1 MGPWCLSPGP
11 GKGSTDGEFARLAAW
26 ARENTLERFGPVRR
40 LRPELVFEIGFEGVD
55 ASPRHKAGLVLRQ
68 PRMLRWRPDGTVSR
82 DRHPGRA
89 ARADA
94 RRARALEPPA
104 PAGPGPGPRAAGI
117 DRPRTGRHRGR
128 AGCGGAAR
136 GAWHGQSDGHG
147 GGSGQRGRGFPVF
160 LGLGLT
166 SFGGPVA
173 HLGYFREAFVARH
186 KWLSDRAYADL
197 VALCQ
202 FLPGPASSQVGMAIG
217 LMRAGYHGMLAAWLA
232 FTLPSA
238 ILLVLFA
245 YAAGTL
251 ESVAGTGW
259 IQGLKAAAVAVVAHA
274 VLGMAKSLTPDRE
287 RATIAV
293 AAMIG
298 ALLMPTAL
306 GQVAMIALGA
316 VIGLAWLRPEVDL
329 AAKDETLGHAVGRR
343 TAVIALIAFAAL
355 LVLLPLLAS
364 EGGVLRLIDGF
375 YRAGALVF
383 GGGHVVLPLLQA
395 EFVGDGLV
403 DREAF
408 LAGYG
413 AAQAV
418 PGPLFTFAA
427 YLGAVMQPP
436 PTGIVG
442 ATLALLAIFL
452 PALLI
457 IGGLPFWDLLRPA
470 PLARRAISG
479 VNAAVVGILGAAL
492 WSPVFTGAV
501 RGPTGFALALLCF
514 VLLVA
519 WKAPPW
525 AVVAIAAAAGAGL
538 ALAG

>member
-1 MGPWCLSPGP
+1 MSG
-11 GKGSTDGEFARLAAW
+11 DVGER
-26 ARENTLERFGPVRR
+26 
-40 LRPELVFEIGFEGVD
+40 
-55 ASPRHKAGLVLRQ
+55 ASPSTSA
-68 PRMLRWRPDGTVSR
+68 PGT
-82 DRHPGRA
+82 
-89 ARADA
+89 
-94 RRARALEPPA
+94 PA
-104 PAGPGPGPRAAGI
+104 EVFR
-117 DRPRTGRHRGR
+117 
-128 AGCGGAAR
+128 
-136 GAWHGQSDGHG
+136 
-147 GGSGQRGRGFPVF
+147 VF

-173 HLGYFREAFVARH
+173 HLGYFREAFVVRH
-186 KWLSDRAYADL
+186 KWLGDRAYADL

-217 LMRAGYHGMLAAWLA
+217 LLRAGYPGMLAAWLA

-238 ILLVLFA
+238 LLLVVFA
-245 YAAGTL
+245 YAAGSL

-298 ALLMPTAL
+298 AMLMPTAL
-306 GQVAMIALGA
+306 GQVAMIGLGGL
-316 VIGLAWLRPEVDL
+316 IGLAWLRPAVDP
-329 AAKDETLGHAVGRR
+329 AVEDETLGHAVGRR
-343 TAVIALIAFAAL
+343 TAVIALAVFASL
-355 LVLLPLLAS
+355 LILLPLVAG
-364 EGGVLRLIDGF
+364 EGGILRLIDGF

-427 YLGAVMQPP
+427 YLGAVMQTPP
-436 PTGIVG
+436 NGLAG
-442 ATLALLAIFL
+442 AILALLAIFL
-452 PALLI
+452 PSALLI
-457 IGGLPFWDLLRPA
+457 VGGLPFWDLLRSA
-470 PLARRAISG
+470 PLARRALSG
-479 VNAAVVGILGAAL
+479 VNAAVVGLLAAAL
-492 WSPVFTGAV
+492 YDPVFSAGITSAM
-501 RGPTGFALALLCF
+501 AM
-514 VLLVA
+514 
-519 WKAPPW
+519 
-525 AVVAIAAAAGAGL
+525 AIAAAAFVVLAAWQLPAWAVVIGAGL
-538 ALAG
+538 AGFVVL

>member
-1 MGPWCLSPGP
+1 M
-11 GKGSTDGEFARLAAW
+11 TAGERHGRKTGGGASRRGLLA
-26 ARENTLERFGPVRR
+26 
-40 LRPELVFEIGFEGVD
+40 
-55 ASPRHKAGLVLRQ
+55 
-68 PRMLRWRPDGTVSR
+68 VS
-82 DRHPGRA
+82 GGGE
-89 ARADA
+89 
-94 RRARALEPPA
+94 RAL
-104 PAGPGPGPRAAGI
+104 PGTSAEVFR
-117 DRPRTGRHRGR
+117 
-128 AGCGGAAR
+128 
-136 GAWHGQSDGHG
+136 
-147 GGSGQRGRGFPVF
+147 VF

-217 LMRAGYHGMLAAWLA
+217 LMRAGYPGMLAAWLA

-245 YAAGTL
+245 YAAGSL
-251 ESVAGTGW
+251 ESIAGTGW

-298 ALLMPTAL
+298 AMLIPTAL

-316 VIGLAWLRPEVDL
+316 LIGLAWLRPAVDP
-329 AAKDETLGHAVGRR
+329 AVEDETLGHAVGRR
-343 TAVIALIAFAAL
+343 TAVIALVVFASL
-355 LVLLPLLAS
+355 LVLLPLVAS
-364 EGGVLRLIDGF
+364 ESGVLRLIDGF

-395 EFVGDGLV
+395 EFVDGGLV
-403 DREAF
+403 GREAF

-427 YLGAVMQPP
+427 YLGAVMQTP
-436 PTGIVG
+436 PTGLLG

-452 PALLI
+452 PSALLI
-457 IGGLPFWDLLRPA
+457 IGGLPFWDLLRSA
-470 PLARRAISG
+470 PLARRALSG
-479 VNAAVVGILGAAL
+479 VNAAVVGLLAAAL
-492 WSPVFTGAV
+492 YDPVFSAGVTSAM
-501 RGPTGFALALLCF
+501 AM
-514 VLLVA
+514 
-519 WKAPPW
+519 
-525 AVVAIAAAAGAGL
+525 AIAAAAFVALAAWQLPAWAVVIGAGL
-538 ALAG
+538 AGFVVL